1 MNKPWI
7 VLFFVVLVASLVA
20 GCGGGVQQPTAPVAP
35 IGPYPMTIT
44 DNVGRDVIIREEP
57 MRIVSLMPSL
67 TETLFALG
75 LGERVVG
82 VTSFCNYPEE
92 ALAIDNVGGLYDLN
106 AEAILALEP
115 DLVFAGKSTSVQEV
129 LDVLE
134 VNGVTVVVIDPQ
146 SLAEIEDA
154 IREIARLANVPSQG
168 ELLATE
174 VRSRRDAVSREF
186 TGVDLSLRPRVFVL
200 LDTDYV
206 YTVGAGE
213 FLSEMIEAA
222 GGLNAAF
229 SQGDG
234 WLLLSE
240 EVLFELDPD
249 IIICTFPMSEQ
260 ILAKPAW
267 QGLQAIANGRVY
279 DVDSDTVSRP
289 GPRVALG
296 LTELNS
302 VFYGQ

>member
-1 MNKPWI
+1 MNKRWI
-7 VLFFVVLVASLVA
+7 VLFVIVAVASIVA

-35 IGPYPMTIT
+35 VGPYPMTIT
-44 DNVGRDVIIREEP
+44 DNVGRDVVITEEP
-57 MRIVSLMPSL
+57 LRIVSLMPSL

-82 VTSFCNYPEE
+82 VTSYCNYPKE

-115 DLVFAGKSTSVQEV
+115 DIVLAGKSSTVQEV

-134 VNGVTVVVIDPQ
+134 ANGVTVVVIDPQ

-154 IREIARLANVPSQG
+154 IREIARLTNVPDRG
-168 ELLATE
+168 EQFAAE
-174 VRSRRDAVSREF
+174 VHSGRNAVSREF
-186 TGVDLSLRPRVFVL
+186 AGVDLDLRPRVFIL
-200 LDTDYV
+200 LDTDYL

-229 SQGDG
+229 NQGDG

-249 IIICTFPMSEQ
+249 IIILTHPTQ
-260 ILAKPAW
+260 IFANPSW
-267 QGLQAIANGRVY
+267 EGLQAIANGRVY
-279 DVDSDTVSRP
+279 TVDGDLVSRP
-289 GPRVALG
+289 GPRVAQG
-296 LTELNS
+296 LTELNA
-302 VFYGQ
+302 VFYRQ